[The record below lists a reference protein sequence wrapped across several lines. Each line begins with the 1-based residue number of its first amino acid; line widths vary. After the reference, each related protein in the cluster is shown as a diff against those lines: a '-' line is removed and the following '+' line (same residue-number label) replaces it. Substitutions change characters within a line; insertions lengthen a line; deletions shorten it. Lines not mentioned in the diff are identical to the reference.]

1 VDPGTIEVFATY
13 PSLAVFYSGIGVNIE
28 IDGNLSKH
36 DWGSYS
42 FEVPPGTHEVAVSYP
57 WIFKPKAGRQK
68 VTVELGSGEVVRVTY
83 CARFV
88 RYMRGTMTT
97 EKVSSPRAA
106 P

>member
-1 VDPGTIEVFATY
+1 MDTGTIEVVATY
-13 PSLAVFYSGIGVNIE
+13 PPKAVFYSMIGANIE

-42 FEVPPGTHEVAVSYP
+42 FELPPGTHEVAVSYP
-57 WIFKPKAGRQK
+57 WAFKPKCGRQK
-68 VTVELGSGEVVRVTY
+68 VTVELGPGEVVRVTY

-97 EKVSSPRAA
+97 ERVS
-106 P
+106 